1 MLLGLDLSQQLGF
14 VHHIFLL
21 PLHLLLD
28 EVSDM
33 LLQDVNLVLFG
44 FSSIVD
50 RAFSFF
56 ETLLHAKRRG
66 VAIGTDRIPLLV
78 KRIIYLWPLHHA
90 L

>member
-1 MLLGLDLSQQLGF
+1 MLLGLNLSQQLGS

-33 LLQDVNLVLFG
+33 LLQDINLVLFG
-44 FSSIVD
+44 FGSIVD
-50 RAFSFF
+50 RAFTFI

-78 KRIIYLWPLHHA
+78 ERIIYLWPLHDA